1 MFEELWQLKKVS
13 NYWKKK
19 KNITAIF
26 QKDRKE
32 ETSMFTYSDPL
43 KKKKK
48 AQKRARSTE
57 NKHPNTHLNSQG
69 IEWVQLDS

>member
-43 KKKKK
+43 KK